1 MKPDQVATAITNALV
16 QGGSLWLIAT
26 IVAFLP
32 ALWTMTLILHLG
44 RPYVLRT
51 LRRCGLRLGADI
63 WWMSYLLMR
72 DAVLLLT
79 FALSWIFFAPNLVLN
94 AALPITGPLAALC
107 LLLALAVKLSR
118 RVDDDV
124 QAYRLATAFLVVGA
138 TLYYGA
144 LVFAVEATSQ
154 SNLAGF
160 GHVFTSNANPTVA
173 LWIMWISLVGVAIV
187 AGWLFMRLLASANR
201 TMARRLSAPPSR
213 STPVQTA
220 VVP

>member
-1 MKPDQVATAITNALV
+1 MKPDQIAMAITNALV
-16 QGGSLWLIAT
+16 MGGAQWLVAT

-63 WWMSYLLMR
+63 WWMSYLIMR

-79 FALSWIFFAPNLVLN
+79 FALSWVFFAPNIVTN
-94 AALPITGPLAALC
+94 DALPITGPLAALC

-124 QAYRLATAFLVVGA
+124 MAYRLSTVFLVLGA

-154 SNLAGF
+154 PYLAGF
-160 GHVFTSNANPTVA
+160 GAAFTSNANPVVA
-173 LWIMWISLVGVAIV
+173 QIIMYVSMAGVVIV
-187 AGWLFMRLLASANR
+187 AGWLFARASMSANR
-201 TMARRLSAPPSR
+201 TMAPRLKAGQPAATHKPTPAAP
-213 STPVQTA
+213 
-220 VVP
+220 